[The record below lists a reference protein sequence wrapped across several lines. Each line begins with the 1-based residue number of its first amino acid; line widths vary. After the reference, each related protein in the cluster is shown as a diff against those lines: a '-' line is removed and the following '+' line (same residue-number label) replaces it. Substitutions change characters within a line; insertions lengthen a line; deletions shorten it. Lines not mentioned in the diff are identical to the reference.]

1 MNKKRPF
8 LMALATFGAI
18 FIVFFILILVFT
30 HLTGRP
36 TPFPSGDRI
45 GVIQVLGPIVSS
57 DKLNR
62 DIIRFREDSSI
73 KAIILRIDSP
83 GGGVGPSQEIHD
95 EVAKTVKEKPVVV
108 SMASVAASGGY
119 YIAAPASSIVAN
131 PGSLTGSIG
140 VIMEFTNIEDLLDK
154 VGLRTNVIKSG
165 PHKDIGSPVR
175 PMDES
180 DRTILQ
186 NIIQDVHNQFIDAVA
201 EGRGM
206 ERDVAAQLADGRI
219 YTGKQAFELGLVDR
233 LGNLQVAVDVAAE
246 LSDVEGEPQLVYP
259 EKEKP
264 RLIEFLIQET
274 MGQLR
279 QEIFPGLQYRW
290 NGL

>member
-30 HLTGRP
+30 HLTGRSI
-36 TPFPSGDRI
+36 PFPSGDRI
-45 GVIQVLGPIVSS
+45 GVVQVLGPIVSS

-62 DIIRFREDSSI
+62 DLIRFREDPSI
-73 KAIILRIDSP
+73 KAIVLRVDSP

-131 PGSLTGSIG
+131 PGSITGSIG

-154 VGLRTNVIKSG
+154 VGLKTNVIKSG

-180 DRTILQ
+180 DRVILQ
-186 NIIQDVHNQFIDAVA
+186 NLIQDVHNQFIDAVA
-201 EGRGM
+201 EGRDM
-206 ERDVAAQLADGRI
+206 ERTVAAQLADGRI
-219 YTGKQAFELGLVDR
+219 YTGKQALDLGLIDR
-233 LGNLQVAVDVAAE
+233 LGNLQVAVDLAAE
-246 LSDVEGEPQLVYP
+246 LSGVEGEPQLVYP

-264 RLIEFLIQET
+264 RLVEFLIQET

>member
-1 MNKKRPF
+1 
-8 LMALATFGAI
+8 MALATFGAI

-30 HLTGRP
+30 HLTGRSI
-36 TPFPSGDRI
+36 PFPSGDRI
-45 GVIQVLGPIVSS
+45 GVVQVLGPIVSS

-62 DIIRFREDSSI
+62 DLIRFREDPSI
-73 KAIILRIDSP
+73 KAIVLRVDSP

-131 PGSLTGSIG
+131 PGSITGSIG

-154 VGLRTNVIKSG
+154 VGLKTNVIKSG

-180 DRTILQ
+180 DRVILQ
-186 NIIQDVHNQFIDAVA
+186 NLIQDVHNQFIDAVA
-201 EGRGM
+201 EGRDM
-206 ERDVAAQLADGRI
+206 ERTVAAQLADGRI
-219 YTGKQAFELGLVDR
+219 YTGKQALDLGLIDR
-233 LGNLQVAVDVAAE
+233 LGNLQVAVDLAAE
-246 LSDVEGEPQLVYP
+246 LSGVEGEPQLVYP

-264 RLIEFLIQET
+264 RLVEFLIQET

>member
-1 MNKKRPF
+1 
-8 LMALATFGAI
+8 
-18 FIVFFILILVFT
+18 
-30 HLTGRP
+30 
-36 TPFPSGDRI
+36 
-45 GVIQVLGPIVSS
+45 
-57 DKLNR
+57 
-62 DIIRFREDSSI
+62 
-73 KAIILRIDSP
+73 
-83 GGGVGPSQEIHD
+83 
-95 EVAKTVKEKPVVV
+95 
-108 SMASVAASGGY
+108 MASVAASGGY

-175 PMDES
+175 PMEES
-180 DRTILQ
+180 DRAILQ

-219 YTGKQAFELGLVDR
+219 YTGKQAFDLGLVDR
-233 LGNLQVAVDVAAE
+233 LGNLQAAVDVAAE

-290 NGL
+290 NGP

>member
-1 MNKKRPF
+1 M
-8 LMALATFGAI
+8 
-18 FIVFFILILVFT
+18 
-30 HLTGRP
+30 
-36 TPFPSGDRI
+36 
-45 GVIQVLGPIVSS
+45 IQVVGPIISS
-57 DKLNR
+57 DKINR
-62 DIIRFREDSSI
+62 DLIRFREDPSI
-73 KAIILRIDSP
+73 KAIILRVDSP

-175 PMDES
+175 PMEES
-180 DRTILQ
+180 DRAILQ

-219 YTGKQAFELGLVDR
+219 YTGKQAFDLGLVDR
-233 LGNLQVAVDVAAE
+233 LGNLQAAVDVAAE

-290 NGL
+290 NGP

>member
-1 MNKKRPF
+1 
-8 LMALATFGAI
+8 MALATFGAI
-18 FIVFFILILVFT
+18 FIVFFILILVFA

-45 GVIQVLGPIVSS
+45 GVIQVVGPIISS
-57 DKLNR
+57 DKINR
-62 DIIRFREDSSI
+62 DLIRFREDPSI
-73 KAIILRIDSP
+73 KAIILRVDSP

-175 PMDES
+175 PMEES
-180 DRTILQ
+180 DRAILQ

-219 YTGKQAFELGLVDR
+219 YTGKQAFDLGLVDR
-233 LGNLQVAVDVAAE
+233 LGNLQAAVDVAAE

-290 NGL
+290 NGP